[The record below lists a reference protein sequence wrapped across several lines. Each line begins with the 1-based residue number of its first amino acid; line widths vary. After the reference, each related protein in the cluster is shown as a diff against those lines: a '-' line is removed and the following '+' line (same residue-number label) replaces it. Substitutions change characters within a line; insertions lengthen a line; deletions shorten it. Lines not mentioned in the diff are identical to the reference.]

1 MVAVARPRPVRNA
14 AKQSHTRSQSRTRN
28 HMSPEYSV
36 QAASRTEKT
45 HGNEFELIGAVQL
58 GRRGCQNRQV
68 DTNPM
73 AFNRSDLGV
82 ENCAKKGREINIFCF
97 GHIDQSAGS

>member
-1 MVAVARPRPVRNA
+1 
-14 AKQSHTRSQSRTRN
+14 
-28 HMSPEYSV
+28 MSNG
-36 QAASRTEKT
+36 A
-45 HGNEFELIGAVQL
+45 HGGNRNEFELIGAVQL

-68 DTNPM
+68 DINPM